1 MGSDYYPEIM
11 GNTFIVNAPTLFR
24 GIWKVAKGFLDE
36 KTRNKI
42 KVLGGSYL
50 PTLLEFVEEENLP
63 QFLGGKCTIQFP
75 SDVGP
80 WQDYEVVDNTLRK
93 KGSAAGEEQKPQEN
107 SEGAQEQ
114 VQ

>member
-1 MGSDYYPEIM
+1 M

-24 GIWKVAKGFLDE
+24 GLWKVARGFLDE

-42 KVLGGSYL
+42 KVIGGTYT

-63 QFLGGKCTIQFP
+63 EFLGGKCQEKFP

-80 WQDYEVVDNTLRK
+80 WSGYK
-93 KGSAAGEEQKPQEN
+93 I
-107 SEGAQEQ
+107 
-114 VQ
+114 